1 MFFFNVAWELPN
13 EGGRVST
20 PLIDVG
26 ADLHAVQFF
35 VSENNGDLRRPFG
48 GTSWMGA
55 LKMVINMPKAD
66 GMIIQGDDS
75 AWIAVDK
82 NTIRNLLSKLQSA

>member
-1 MFFFNVAWELPN
+1 
-13 EGGRVST
+13 
-20 PLIDVG
+20 
-26 ADLHAVQFF
+26 
-35 VSENNGDLRRPFG
+35 
-48 GTSWMGA
+48 MGA